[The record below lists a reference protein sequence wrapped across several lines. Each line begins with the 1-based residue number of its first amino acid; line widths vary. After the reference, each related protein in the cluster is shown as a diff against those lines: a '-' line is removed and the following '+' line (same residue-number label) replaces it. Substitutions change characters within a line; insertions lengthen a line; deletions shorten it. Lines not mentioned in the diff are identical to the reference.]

1 MVVYTQ
7 LTSKNREEI
16 YNGILRGKTLS
27 EIAKEIGRDKSTV
40 SREVRRNRSNR
51 AGYLP
56 DTASIKA
63 RGRRGK
69 RVCKINKYPEL
80 RQHIID
86 RLTQDKWSPEII
98 AARIKMD
105 KRPIQISH
113 ESIYKFIYSIE
124 GQHMRLYQSLMY
136 RRPKR
141 LLHHVRKHRMQL
153 PAKYLISS
161 RPQHINERSTFGNF
175 EGDLTFCKG
184 SNSTNFL
191 VVIERLTRKSFIIKN
206 ANKRSISTM
215 NKVAKIIANTPSNSR
230 KSITFDNGSEFK
242 KFGILGFINTDVY
255 FCNPASPWQ
264 KGQVERLN
272 AQLHKYI
279 PKNSD
284 IRLVS
289 EAQVLDAQNKLNN
302 LPRKI
307 LNFLTPNE
315 SWDIATANPV
325 ALQT

>member
-1 MVVYTQ
+1 MIVYNQ
-7 LTSKNREEI
+7 LTNKDREEI
-16 YNGILRGKTLS
+16 YNGILVGKTLT
-27 EIAKEIGRDKSTV
+27 EIAKGISRDKSTV
-40 SREVRRNRSNR
+40 SREVRRNMSNS
-51 AGYLP
+51 AVYLP
-56 DTASIKA
+56 DTAVIKA
-63 RGRRGK
+63 RSRREK
-69 RVCKINKYPEL
+69 RGFKINKHPEL
-80 RQHIID
+80 KQHIVNK
-86 RLTQDKWSPEII
+86 LTHDKWSPEII

-105 KRPIQISH
+105 KSMVQISH

-124 GQHMRLYQSLMY
+124 GQHMKLYQSLMY

-141 LLHHVRKHRMQL
+141 HMHYVRKHRPQL
-153 PAKYLISS
+153 PSKYHISS

-184 SNSTNFL
+184 SSRTNFL

-206 ANKRSISTM
+206 ANKQSISTM
-215 NKVAKIIANTPSNSR
+215 NKVAKIIANIPSNSR

-242 KFGILGFINTDVY
+242 KFGILDFIDTDVY

-279 PKNSD
+279 PKSSD
-284 IRLVS
+284 IRSIS
-289 EAQVLDAQNKLNN
+289 ETQVLDAQNKLNN
-302 LPRKI
+302 LPRKA

-315 SWDIATANPV
+315 SWDIAIANSV
-325 ALQT
+325 ALHP

>member
-1 MVVYTQ
+1 MGLYRQ
-7 LTSKNREEI
+7 LSNKNREEI
-16 YNGILRGKTLS
+16 YKGILSGKTLT
-27 EIAKEIGRDKSTV
+27 EVAKWIGRSKSTV
-40 SREVRRNRSNR
+40 SREVRRNRSIS

-56 DTASIKA
+56 DTAAVKA
-63 RGRRGK
+63 RKRRS
-69 RVCKINKYPEL
+69 RRSTKINKHPEL
-80 RQHIID
+80 REHIID
-86 RLTQDKWSPEII
+86 KLSNDKWSPEII

-105 KRPIQISH
+105 KGKVRISH

-124 GQHMRLYQSLMY
+124 GQHMRLYEYLMY

-141 LLHHVRKHRMQL
+141 LLHHVRKHRLEL

-191 VVIERLTRKSFIIKN
+191 VIIERLTRKSFIIKN
-206 ANKRSISTM
+206 ANKRSMPTM
-215 NKVAKIIANTPSNSR
+215 NKVAKIIASVPSNFR

-242 KFGILGFINTDVY
+242 KFGILNFLNTDVY

-284 IRLVS
+284 IRSIS
-289 EAQVLDAQNKLNN
+289 EAHVLEAQNKLNN

-315 SWDIATANPV
+315 SWNIATANPV
-325 ALQT
+325 ALQS

>member
-1 MVVYTQ
+1 MVVYRQ
-7 LTSKNREEI
+7 LSSKNREEI
-16 YNGILRGKTLS
+16 YKGILVGKTLTA
-27 EIAKEIGRDKSTV
+27 IAREIGRDKSTV
-40 SREVRRNRSNR
+40 SREVRRNRSS
-51 AGYLP
+51 GLLYLP
-56 DTASIKA
+56 DTAAIKA
-63 RGRRGK
+63 RSRRGK
-69 RVCKINKYPEL
+69 REFKINKYKEL
-80 RQHIID
+80 KQHIID
-86 RLTQDKWSPEII
+86 RLTHDKWSPEMI

-105 KRPIQISH
+105 KGVIQISH

-124 GQHMRLYQSLMY
+124 GQHMKLYQSLMY

-141 LLHHVRKHRMQL
+141 LLHHVRKHRLQL

-161 RPQHINERSTFGNF
+161 RPKHINERSTFGNF

-184 SNSTNFL
+184 SSSTNFL
-191 VVIERLTRKSFIIKN
+191 VIIERLTRKSFVIKN
-206 ANKRSISTM
+206 ANKRSIPTM
-215 NKVAKIIANTPSNSR
+215 NKVAKIIANTPSDSR

-242 KFGILGFINTDVY
+242 KFGLLDFINTDVY